1 MNQTTSRRTIN
12 DIDYADDIAV
22 TSNTLKDANT
32 ILLKIELAAK
42 EIGLNINTDKTEY
55 INFNQNNNLHM

>member
-1 MNQTTSRRTIN
+1 MKQTTSRRTIT
-12 DIDYADDIAV
+12 DKDYVDDIAV
-22 TSNTLKDANT
+22 TSNTLKDTNT
-32 ILLKIELAAK
+32 ILLNIELAAK

>member
-1 MNQTTSRRTIN
+1 MKQTTSRRTIT
-12 DIDYADDIAV
+12 DKDYVDDIAV